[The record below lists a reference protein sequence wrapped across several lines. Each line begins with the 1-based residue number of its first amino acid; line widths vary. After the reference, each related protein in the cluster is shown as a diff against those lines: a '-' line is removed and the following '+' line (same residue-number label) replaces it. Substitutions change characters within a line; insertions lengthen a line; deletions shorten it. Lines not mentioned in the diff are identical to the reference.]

1 MPEWSCRT
9 AITLHEESRWKNQK
23 KGNGV
28 LHRYRLPTPAK
39 VHSLL
44 ARLNLFTRIVNCA
57 PAIQWSLWL
66 SYQGHSPNS
75 FSHAT
80 LCRIEVFIPRQG
92 FHSISP
98 NGFGEAYLIEKR
110 QEFLILLQPFFD
122 RHRTLTSG
130 HNYAIGPVRVL
141 TIAAIYLILGRT
153 LDQTRNIIREESV
166 EKKERFDSR
175 RIPFLF
181 VFTGW
186 VNKKKKK
193 AFSFFLTHSND
204 KASVHVRVRR
214 LLWLSSRLAWCSVT
228 GLSLV
233 VSINIKEMFQSPPHK
248 KSVCEQKQKVRSTR
262 KGQGSVLGSIPKAPM
277 WRKRLKNW

>member
-1 MPEWSCRT
+1 MKVRKYGHEPAQTSSQAKRIGNRPTLFLELFRRT
-9 AITLHEESRWKNQK
+9 DRRKPINRLQTPLLEISLSLWIEPQTRCCCAGMILPYRYYPSRWKNQK

-44 ARLNLFTRIVNCA
+44 ARNNLFTRIVNCA

-130 HNYAIGPVRVL
+130 
-141 TIAAIYLILGRT
+141 
-153 LDQTRNIIREESV
+153 
-166 EKKERFDSR
+166 
-175 RIPFLF
+175 
-181 VFTGW
+181 
-186 VNKKKKK
+186 
-193 AFSFFLTHSND
+193 
-204 KASVHVRVRR
+204 
-214 LLWLSSRLAWCSVT
+214 
-228 GLSLV
+228 
-233 VSINIKEMFQSPPHK
+233 
-248 KSVCEQKQKVRSTR
+248 
-262 KGQGSVLGSIPKAPM
+262 
-277 WRKRLKNW
+277 